1 MPTEVKVPELGDGIS
16 SGDVLSVLV
25 SEGDQVEVDQD
36 IVELETDKAVA
47 PVPSTV
53 AGKVVKVL
61 VKEGESVSIG
71 ATLIEVEG
79 AEAESESASSDDD
92 DATDAAAEDAAAEE
106 DEAPADDEAEAADES
121 DNESDEQAD
130 EDSDEEAKPASS
142 GDDGEEQDVVVP
154 ELGDGIEAGDV
165 LNVLV
170 EVGDEIDVE
179 QGIVELETDKA
190 VAEVPSTLKGKVTEI
205 HVKQGDTAKVGGKL
219 ITVAVAAGKKKQ
231 PAKKKPA
238 KKEAAEKKETAKKKE
253 SPKKNESPKEKE
265 SQQEKPKVAKAE
277 PATATA
283 DRGDGDSNGQTAPA
297 GPAVRRFAREL
308 GIDLTTVQGTGPH
321 GRITKED
328 VRASVRQLT
337 KAATS
342 QESATRPA
350 PRDAGLSKAKAPSA
364 ASDVDKWGPVRRER
378 LTKIRKTIAAKMVE
392 SSTTIPH
399 LTNFDDADV
408 TELEKIRQ
416 ASKEDYAAS
425 GVKLTSMPFVIKAVA
440 SALLRHPVVNASL
453 DMESGEVIYKD
464 YVNIGIAVDTDR
476 GLVVPA
482 LRNVDQLGIPQ
493 IAHGLSRIA
502 DMARDANFAIEDLR
516 GGTFTISNLGA
527 IGGTYSTPIINAPE
541 VAILLVGR
549 SRMLPMVVDGE
560 IEPRL
565 VMPLSLSYD
574 HRLVDGAAAA
584 RFLNDVKGYLQA
596 PGRLL
601 LAP

>member
-1 MPTEVKVPELGDGIS
+1 
-16 SGDVLSVLV
+16 
-25 SEGDQVEVDQD
+25 EG
-36 IVELETDKAVA
+36 
-47 PVPSTV
+47 
-53 AGKVVKVL
+53 
-61 VKEGESVSIG
+61 
-71 ATLIEVEG
+71 
-79 AEAESESASSDDD
+79 
-92 DATDAAAEDAAAEE
+92 
-106 DEAPADDEAEAADES
+106 
-121 DNESDEQAD
+121 
-130 EDSDEEAKPASS
+130 
-142 GDDGEEQDVVVP
+142 
-154 ELGDGIEAGDV
+154 GDV

-170 EVGDEIDVE
+170 GEGDEIDVE
-179 QGIVELETDKA
+179 QGVIELETDKA
-190 VAEVPSTLKGKVTEI
+190 VAEVPSTVQGKVTAI
-205 HVKQGDTAKVGGKL
+205 HVKVGESVKVGGKL
-219 ITVAVAAGKKKQ
+219 ITVAAAAKQGQADKKKKANKAEPKKKEKQEAKKEAKQEPPKKQ
-231 PAKKKPA
+231 PQAKPAADEAKQKKPA
-238 KKEAAEKKETAKKKE
+238 KSAAA
-253 SPKKNESPKEKE
+253 P
-265 SQQEKPKVAKAE
+265 AE
-277 PATATA
+277 A

-308 GIDLTTVQGTGPH
+308 GIDLATVQGTGPH
-321 GRITKED
+321 GRITKDD

-337 KAATS
+337 KAAAS
-342 QESATRPA
+342 QETATRPA
-350 PRDAGLSKAKAPSA
+350 PRDAGLSQAKPPSA
-364 ASDVDKWGPVRRER
+364 AADVDKWGPVRRER

-425 GVKLTSMPFVIKAVA
+425 GVKLTTMPFVIKAVA
-440 SALLRHPVVNASL
+440 SALSRHPVVNASL
-453 DMESGEVIYKD
+453 DLESGEVIYKD

-476 GLVVPA
+476 GLVVPC